1 MRVEQLRP
9 LRIQHDQVGICEM
22 GGCILH
28 PQVSS
33 CRLSEMFFFFLP
45 FGLVIPKEKKRCI
58 PKFNFTLVILEVEK
72 NNRKQLESARNNLEV
87 QEATACEMI
96 VK

>member
-1 MRVEQLRP
+1 MGS
-9 LRIQHDQVGICEM
+9 VGGNSESRAIT
-22 GGCILH
+22 
-28 PQVSS
+28 SS
-33 CRLSEMFFFFLP
+33 QNTTRS
-45 FGLVIPKEKKRCI
+45 
-58 PKFNFTLVILEVEK
+58 EVEK

>member
-33 CRLSEMFFFFLP
+33 CRLSEMFFFFT
-45 FGLVIPKEKKRCI
+45 FRIGHSERKKRCI